1 MASSSRKIGM
11 SKWKQGKRR
20 TSRLSGVLDAC
31 KAQQSQKMASHES
44 ITKGPYDDKAAPSTG
59 YTLIQDQPSSMPKKP
74 ILERI
79 LDILQRRDTYEI
91 FAEPVDPEK
100 VEGYYEIIKEPMD
113 FGTMRAKLHEGMYT
127 SLQQFEHDVYLIPQ
141 NAMHFNS
148 PTTIYFKQ
156 ARAIYEL
163 AQKAFSCLKND
174 PKNLESEFSETKRRT
189 NRRIM
194 YEAKAPSSSKLTT
207 NLRSNIKTNLSSKSM
222 SCFLGNSGGFDSR
235 DYGIHSGA
243 INCKRNSYVEGDKR
257 CTYAPWTSLLTE
269 NASIVSTDS
278 TPLVP
283 VNQQDIG
290 YKDSLMLFVK
300 DLGPTAQMVAK
311 RKLMGCWVGALF
323 QQPECEY
330 PNAFGSTQKGLP
342 RATVNTTDHLHSH
355 RGPTNYK
362 GQMRGDDDPVDRL
375 NEEQLE
381 SCRLKLSI
389 GGGLESRCYSKEA
402 KVETSSASPTQIEEN
417 RLDLRSRKDEVEAR
431 KGFIFDLP
439 FLKKRLREIKSLGN

>member
-1 MASSSRKIGM
+1 MASTSRKIGM

-20 TSRLSGVLDAC
+20 TSRLS
-31 KAQQSQKMASHES
+31 
-44 ITKGPYDDKAAPSTG
+44 APSTG

-381 SCRLKLSI
+381 SCRLELSI

-402 KVETSSASPTQIEEN
+402 KVETSSAPPTQIEEN

-439 FLKKRLREIKSLGN
+439 FLKKRLREINSLGN

>member
-1 MASSSRKIGM
+1 
-11 SKWKQGKRR
+11 
-20 TSRLSGVLDAC
+20 
-31 KAQQSQKMASHES
+31 
-44 ITKGPYDDKAAPSTG
+44 
-59 YTLIQDQPSSMPKKP
+59 
-74 ILERI
+74 
-79 LDILQRRDTYEI
+79 
-91 FAEPVDPEK
+91 
-100 VEGYYEIIKEPMD
+100 MD

-342 RATVNTTDHLHSH
+342 RATVNITDHLHSH

-381 SCRLKLSI
+381 SCQLKLSI

-402 KVETSSASPTQIEEN
+402 KVETSSAPPTQIEEN
-417 RLDLRSRKDEVEAR
+417 RLDLRSRKDEAEAR

-439 FLKKRLREIKSLGN
+439 FLKKRLREVNSLGN

>member
-1 MASSSRKIGM
+1 M

-20 TSRLSGVLDAC
+20 SSRLSGVLDAC
-31 KAQQSQKMASHES
+31 KAQQSQKIALHEN
-44 ITKGPYDDKAAPSTG
+44 ITKGPYDDKAAPFTG
-59 YTLIQDQPSSMPKKP
+59 YTPIQDQPSSMPEKP

-79 LDILQRRDTYEI
+79 LDILQ
-91 FAEPVDPEK
+91 
-100 VEGYYEIIKEPMD
+100 
-113 FGTMRAKLHEGMYT
+113 
-127 SLQQFEHDVYLIPQ
+127 
-141 NAMHFNS
+141 
-148 PTTIYFKQ
+148 
-156 ARAIYEL
+156 
-163 AQKAFSCLKND
+163 SCLKND

-243 INCKRNSYVEGDKR
+243 INCKRNSCVEGDKR

-269 NASIVSTDS
+269 NASIVSTDP
-278 TPLVP
+278 TPLGP

-330 PNAFGSTQKGLP
+330 PNAFGSTQKGFP
-342 RATVNTTDHLHSH
+342 RATVNISDHLHSH

-375 NEEQLE
+375 NEKQLE
-381 SCRLKLSI
+381 SCQLKLSI
-389 GGGLESRCYSKEA
+389 GGGLESRCYSKQA
-402 KVETSSASPTQIEEN
+402 KVETSSAPPTQIEEN

-439 FLKKRLREIKSLGN
+439 FLKKRLHEINSLGK

>member
-1 MASSSRKIGM
+1 
-11 SKWKQGKRR
+11 
-20 TSRLSGVLDAC
+20 
-31 KAQQSQKMASHES
+31 
-44 ITKGPYDDKAAPSTG
+44 
-59 YTLIQDQPSSMPKKP
+59 MPEKP

-79 LDILQRRDTYEI
+79 LDILQRFGQFIYIYMIFIFEPFYLSNVRRDTYEI

-243 INCKRNSYVEGDKR
+243 INCKRNSYVVGDKR

-269 NASIVSTDS
+269 NASIVSTDP
-278 TPLVP
+278 TPLGP

-330 PNAFGSTQKGLP
+330 PNAFGSTQKGFP
-342 RATVNTTDHLHSH
+342 RATVNISDHLHSH

-375 NEEQLE
+375 NEKQLE
-381 SCRLKLSI
+381 SCQLKLSI
-389 GGGLESRCYSKEA
+389 GGGLESRCYSKQA
-402 KVETSSASPTQIEEN
+402 KVETSSAPPTQIEEN

-439 FLKKRLREIKSLGN
+439 FLKKRLHEINSLGK